1 MQYFDN
7 NENLI
12 SKKREIS
19 VLLNDTKYT
28 FISDNGV
35 FSKGEVDYGSIA
47 LLKILLKQKLVGNI
61 LDIGCGYGT
70 IGLILAKNFPECNFL
85 LSDVNIRACALAR
98 ENKKSFGVKNVE
110 IIESDIF
117 QNIDKNFDYIVTN
130 PPIRA
135 GKKVIYS
142 IFEQSYHHLNQNG
155 SLFIVIRRSHGAE
168 SAQKFIH
175 SIFGN
180 CELLK
185 KDKGFYVYCAT
196 KKDTKTKEDF

>member
-47 LLKILLKQKLVGNI
+47 ILKVLLKQSFTGNI

-85 LSDVNIRACALAR
+85 LSDVNIRACTLAR

-175 SIFGN
+175 SVFGN

>member
-47 LLKILLKQKLVGNI
+47 LLKILLKQNFTGNI

-175 SIFGN
+175 SVFKN

>member
-47 LLKILLKQKLVGNI
+47 LLKILLKQNFIGNI

-175 SIFGN
+175 SVFGN

>member
-47 LLKILLKQKLVGNI
+47 LLKVLLKQDFTGNI

-117 QNIDKNFDYIVTN
+117 QNINKNFDYIVTN

-196 KKDTKTKEDF
+196 KQDTKTKEDF

>member
-47 LLKILLKQKLVGNI
+47 LLKVLLKQDFTGNI

-85 LSDVNIRACALAR
+85 LSDVNIRACTLAR
-98 ENKKSFGVKNVE
+98 ENKKTFGVKNVE

-175 SIFGN
+175 SVFGN

-196 KKDTKTKEDF
+196 KQDTKTKEDF

>member
-47 LLKILLKQKLVGNI
+47 LLKILLKQNFTGNI

-175 SIFGN
+175 SVFEN

-185 KDKGFYVYCAT
+185 RDKGFYVYCAT

>member
-47 LLKILLKQKLVGNI
+47 LLKVLLKQNFTGNI

-85 LSDVNIRACALAR
+85 LSDVNIRACTLAR

-117 QNIDKNFDYIVTN
+117 QNINKNFDYIVTN

-175 SIFGN
+175 SVFGN

>member
-47 LLKILLKQKLVGNI
+47 LLKILLKQNFTGNI

-98 ENKKSFGVKNVE
+98 ENKKSFGLTNVE

-175 SIFGN
+175 SVFEN

>member
-1 MQYFDN
+1 M
-7 NENLI
+7 
-12 SKKREIS
+12 
-19 VLLNDTKYT
+19 
-28 FISDNGV
+28 
-35 FSKGEVDYGSIA
+35 
-47 LLKILLKQKLVGNI
+47 
-61 LDIGCGYGT
+61 
-70 IGLILAKNFPECNFL
+70 
-85 LSDVNIRACALAR
+85 NIRACALAR

-117 QNIDKNFDYIVTN
+117 QNINKNFDYIVTN

-142 IFEQSYHHLNQNG
+142 IFEQSYHHLNKNG

-175 SIFGN
+175 SVFGN

-196 KKDTKTKEDF
+196 KQDTKTKEDF